1 MWGFHSKRQ
10 GNQFNQFKSYI
21 REPLNSKPLP
31 TQRNRIK
38 ESPRLGATCTNVD
51 VGLVIL
57 CLRAAL
63 RWWYVVMAGHDWTS
77 MTSSFWVSISGN
89 LCLFDPFWS
98 STFRGQ
104 EKVSKFW
111 THHRHEETH
120 PSAEWKPPWD
130 LTLQWNIHQQHG
142 WNTEPTLATPR
153 RRRGGVFGAPEVFDV
168 SLGSISVAWGSIPLS
183 IVFFVWQSSIYK
195 ADPTTF
201 FRPDK
206 VMCLK
211 SSPISFLQ
219 VDI

>member
-1 MWGFHSKRQ
+1 MWGFHRKRQ
-10 GNQFNQFKSYI
+10 GNQFNQFKSYS

-31 TQRNRIK
+31 THRNRIK

-57 CLRAAL
+57 CLSAAL
-63 RWWYVVMAGHDWTS
+63 RWWYVVMAGHGWTS

-120 PSAEWKPPWD
+120 PSAKWKP
-130 LTLQWNIHQQHG
+130 LG
-142 WNTEPTLATPR
+142 FNTAMEHPSATWMEHRTHPGHSKATA
-153 RRRGGVFGAPEVFDV
+153 RRGFWSTWSARCFF
-168 SLGSISVAWGSIPLS
+168 GSICVTWGSIPLS

-195 ADPTTF
+195 ADPTTLF
-201 FRPDK
+201 GPDK

-219 VDI
+219 VDK